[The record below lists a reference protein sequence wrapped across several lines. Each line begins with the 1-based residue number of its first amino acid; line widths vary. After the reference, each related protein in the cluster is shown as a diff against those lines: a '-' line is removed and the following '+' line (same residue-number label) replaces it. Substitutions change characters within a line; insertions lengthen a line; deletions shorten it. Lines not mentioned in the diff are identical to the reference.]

1 MTRPNFGSKDEE
13 VSVTQ
18 SNIDL
23 AERLHQATLHAEF
36 DHPAPIAD
44 LTRPN
49 FGNYDSD
56 VAVSLKHTSL
66 VEKDMNHKMKAEY
79 PRPEVIADLT
89 RPNFGDHDEEIAY
102 TQRNIRNAE
111 ALHEATL
118 HAVFSHA

>member
-1 MTRPNFGSKDEE
+1 LTRPNFGSKDEE

-49 FGNYDSD
+49 FGNHEDD
-56 VAVSLKHTSL
+56 VA
-66 VEKDMNHKMKAEY
+66 
-79 PRPEVIADLT
+79 I
-89 RPNFGDHDEEIAY
+89 
-102 TQRNIRNAE
+102 
-111 ALHEATL
+111 TL
-118 HAVFSHA
+118 